1 MMKMTKKESL
11 FQSQKLI
18 NHKKEIHR
26 IDSSFQAI
34 RQDRMNLLEI
44 LKVNKKESYSH
55 MKSKITVSRKMTKMK
70 MMINGDNE
78 VILILSSFN
87 NKKTLKIYNIFNFL

>member
-1 MMKMTKKESL
+1 MKRKIKMDLTYMMKMTKMESL

-26 IDSSFQAI
+26 IDSSFRAI
-34 RQDRMNLLEI
+34 RQERNNLLEI

-55 MKSKITVSRKMTKMK
+55 MKSKITVSRKMIKMK
-70 MMINGDNE
+70 MMINFNE
-78 VILILSSFN
+78 DV
-87 NKKTLKIYNIFNFL
+87 KV

>member
-1 MMKMTKKESL
+1 MMKMTKTVLL

-70 MMINGDNE
+70 MIINGHNE
-78 VILILSSFN
+78 VVLVSN